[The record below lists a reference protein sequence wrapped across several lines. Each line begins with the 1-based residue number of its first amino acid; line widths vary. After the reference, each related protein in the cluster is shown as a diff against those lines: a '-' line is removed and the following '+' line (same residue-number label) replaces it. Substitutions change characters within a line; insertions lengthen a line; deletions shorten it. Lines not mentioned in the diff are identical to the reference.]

1 MTHSFHTCCLLFP
14 DSELSPSDQKIRLC
28 IAGSYWLKDKVILCE
43 ELNTVIPLIKWL
55 WHKIETTMGL
65 KLPLIVESVGLITS
79 HIVCF
84 LHQFPFNCSMCVTSL
99 RKVPRLPCVP
109 MFPCPDLQR
118 CAAQCS
124 SVAPT
129 RSWSQLSLFS
139 QLQLCT
145 HHTPHTPHHTT
156 LYSTHYTPHH
166 THTTLY
172 STHYTTHHTTPHT
185 HHIILHAPHP
195 SK

>member
-14 DSELSPSDQKIRLC
+14 DSVLSPSDQKIRLC
-28 IAGSYWLKDKVILCE
+28 IAGSYWLKDKVILRE

-99 RKVPRLPCVP
+99 KKVPRLPCVP

-145 HHTPHTPHHTT
+145 PHTRDQTILKITEFFYCNRILGVIYPIRADAHDFFV
-156 LYSTHYTPHH
+156 LRWLNLLRASTNMGG
-166 THTTLY
+166 
-172 STHYTTHHTTPHT
+172 
-185 HHIILHAPHP
+185 
-195 SK
+195 

>member
-14 DSELSPSDQKIRLC
+14 DSVLSPSDQKIRLC

-99 RKVPRLPCVP
+99 RKVPRSPCVP

-145 HHTPHTPHHTT
+145 PHTTPHFTPHR
-156 LYSTHYTPHH
+156 HYTPHH
-166 THTTLY
+166 TPHTIL
-172 STHYTTHHTTPHT
+172 HTPHT
-185 HHIILHAPHP
+185 AH
-195 SK
+195 